1 MKEMVQSIYELCNI
15 LTKEDVQ
22 LNMLPKEY
30 ILNPILTYFIGRK
43 GSNNKDTI
51 FYAYI
56 INQGYQYN
64 NKELVIALLRF
75 VAASID
81 EEEYLYGE
89 ILRYQNMA
97 NIEKS
102 YYENLLRNK
111 KDCLN
116 GGKVRFTGKP
126 VVYTAITGNYDN
138 VKEPLHIMQGVDY
151 YLFTNNPNVKS
162 DNWKVIFIDNEEELD
177 NVRLARKIKI
187 LGHEILESYD
197 YSIWVDGKLQI
208 QDDLGE
214 YISDNEAGNAILCFN
229 HPTHDCVYQEVEL
242 CESLQKDS
250 PEIMQEQINRYRNE
264 GYPQGNGMIDSACL
278 VRDLHDKQLQE
289 TMRIWWNEVLHGSR
303 RDQLSFNYSCW
314 KNNQRYDTSK
324 LDIYNNK
331 YFTSHSHNS

>member
-1 MKEMVQSIYELCNI
+1 MDVIQLLLEMSCLMENSAVSFENMSEDMIISPI
-15 LTKEDVQ
+15 LQILDSQYGSETEEYSFFGYLLNKAYQNQDKKMFAEIIRYIVKMIAKEDKQ
-22 LNMLPKEY
+22 KEIY
-30 ILNPILTYFIGRK
+30 
-43 GSNNKDTI
+43 
-51 FYAYI
+51 
-56 INQGYQYN
+56 
-64 NKELVIALLRF
+64 KELF
-75 VAASID
+75 V
-81 EEEYLYGE
+81 G
-89 ILRYQNMA
+89 A
-97 NIEKS
+97 NIERN
-102 YYENLLRNK
+102 YYENLLKNREETPSVRV
-111 KDCLN
+111 
-116 GGKVRFTGKP
+116 VRFTGKP

-250 PEIMQEQINRYRNE
+250 SEIMQEQINRYRDE